1 MIKLCIVQSVAFRP
15 LTTLPQIAMKSRLL
29 VPSALLCLLPAAHAV
44 VLVNDT
50 FTDTDRIGGS
60 TGSSTT
66 TSSPS
71 IGTPTSTNT
80 QWIGTRVS
88 QVVASGTG
96 MLWTMDTASR
106 VVTGYL
112 PEVNLVAG
120 TVTTFTLN
128 FTTGAQGT
136 GTTNNLRIALTDG
149 TAAGARSTDG
159 IGNTDATYVG
169 DVGYAI
175 FSGNNTGGTVPAT
188 DLTLNARER
197 VTTSSNTLLGTAA
210 DWGANGVG
218 NVSLGNSSGATG
230 NFAGDSSYSM
240 TFGFTY
246 SGSSLDITTGVT
258 GGNFSG
264 MNFKVTD
271 PSPATTKFNQLS
283 FRLGGGSAQFSSINF
298 TQFQVEQ
305 ITPIPE
311 PSSYAVLAG
320 LGGLALAAT
329 RRRRA

>member
-15 LTTLPQIAMKSRLL
+15 FTTLPQIAMKSRLL

-88 QVVASGTG
+88 QIVASSTG
-96 MLWTMDTASR
+96 MLWTMDTQSR
-106 VVTGYL
+106 VVTGYF
-112 PEVNLVAG
+112 PDVNLVAG

-136 GTTNNLRIALTDG
+136 GAGNNIRFALTDG
-149 TAAGARSTDG
+149 TAAGARTTDG

-169 DVGYAI
+169 DVGYSI
-175 FSGNNTGGTVPAT
+175 FSGNNTGGTTAAPN
-188 DLTLNARER
+188 LTLNTRER

-210 DWGANGVG
+210 NWGANDV
-218 NVSLGNSSGATG
+218 NDVSLGNSSGATG
-230 NFAGDSSYSM
+230 NFAGGGSYNLS
-240 TFGFTY
+240 FAFTY
-246 SGSSLDITTGVT
+246 SGSSVDITTAIT

-264 MNFKVTD
+264 MNFTVTD
-271 PSPATTKFNQLS
+271 PSPATTNFNQFS
-283 FRLGGGSAQFSSINF
+283 MRLGGGNAQFSSINF

-305 ITPIPE
+305 ITSIPE

>member
-1 MIKLCIVQSVAFRP
+1 MIKLCIMQSVAFRP

-88 QVVASGTG
+88 QIVASSTG
-96 MLWTMDTASR
+96 MLWTMDSASR
-106 VVTGYL
+106 VVTGYF
-112 PEVNLVAG
+112 PDVNLVAG

-149 TAAGARSTDG
+149 TANGTRNTDG
-159 IGNTDATYVG
+159 VGATDNSYNG
-169 DVGYAI
+169 DLGYGF
-175 FSGNNTGGTVPAT
+175 FSGNNTGGATPAT
-188 DLTLNARER
+188 DLTLNTRER
-197 VTTSSNTLLGTAA
+197 TTTTSVNLLGTSA
-210 DWGANGVG
+210 DWSALNP
-218 NVSLGNSSGATG
+218 SSSGATG
-230 NFAGDSSYSM
+230 NFAGSNSYSM